1 MALRFKIA
9 KRKLYLGKRKGQ
21 TVYYAIQEE
30 HPHTSWDEVEGRIT
44 SSTGISRAD
53 LRAAVIA
60 LHDIVRVE
68 LKAGRSIDLADLGS
82 FKATASG
89 KMMDN
94 FAAVSADTIQHAS
107 IRFYPKQKLWSITK
121 ELNFEVEKEEHHPSS
136 KKKAKKPSKPKG
148 EGGGNPPSGGG
159 ESGHVGA

>member
-30 HPHTSWDEVEGRIT
+30 HPHTSWDDDEGRIT

-53 LRAAVIA
+53 LRAA
-60 LHDIVRVE
+60 
-68 LKAGRSIDLADLGS
+68 IDLADLGS

-121 ELNFEVEKEEHHPSS
+121 ELSYEVEKEEHHPSS
-136 KKKAKKPSKPKG
+136 KKKTKKPSKPKG
-148 EGGGNPPSGGG
+148 VGGGNPPSGGG